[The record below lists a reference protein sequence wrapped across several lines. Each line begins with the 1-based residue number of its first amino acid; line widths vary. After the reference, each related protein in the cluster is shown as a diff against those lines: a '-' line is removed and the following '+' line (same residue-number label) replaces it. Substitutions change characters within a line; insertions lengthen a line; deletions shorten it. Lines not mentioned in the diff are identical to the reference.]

1 MHNSEC
7 PVIESYSNQGELLL
21 NCRQIVLFYTAGK
34 CAARDPWHK
43 NSADS
48 LSISSDSHPSSKC
61 SMKVN
66 CTVPQVLVVVL
77 EKLARVAE
85 IFEDNACRVDWPN
98 GWGCLVTAKCR
109 CWRAV
114 GRKWSVFFFFFFFF
128 FFLSFFL
135 FWLVWLWRV
144 LLASRT
150 RRKSRGPQEDH
161 TINKIDV
168 ESKREYVFVVT
179 SLAMA
184 RATYRVVRGEV
195 TCLCPI
201 TVSHLQQQ

>member
-48 LSISSDSHPSSKC
+48 LSISSDSHPPSKC

-98 GWGCLVTAKCR
+98 VWGCLVTAKCR

-114 GRKWSVFFFFFFFF
+114 GRKWSVFFFFFFFS
-128 FFLSFFL
+128 FFLSFF
-135 FWLVWLWRV
+135 FGSFGCDVFSWRHERDGSHEV
-144 LLASRT
+144 H
-150 RRKSRGPQEDH
+150 RKITPSTKLTLKARGSMCSSWRH
-161 TINKIDV
+161 
-168 ESKREYVFVVT
+168 
-179 SLAMA
+179 
-184 RATYRVVRGEV
+184 
-195 TCLCPI
+195 
-201 TVSHLQQQ
+201 